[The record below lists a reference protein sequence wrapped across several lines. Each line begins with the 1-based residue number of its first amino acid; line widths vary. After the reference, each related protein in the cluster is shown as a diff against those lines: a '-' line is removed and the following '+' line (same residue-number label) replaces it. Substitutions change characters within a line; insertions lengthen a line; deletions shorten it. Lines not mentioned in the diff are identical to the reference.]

1 MAALPETAPL
11 GRLVRPFSRPNW
23 VRILIVLAAAVVLA
37 LQLLAG
43 YGESQRRT
51 IRYSADIDLDVD
63 LRVMGVEES
72 AREIGFQIGD
82 VLVELDGQPVENFVD
97 YRRAVSTLAAGSP
110 AIIEVRRG
118 AELVQLHPVE
128 IRKVLLD
135 GGFYVLHLV
144 AVAFLALATWVA
156 LVRSETLA
164 ARLFFLASLA
174 LALYFG
180 LTRTH
185 VDGLIYVYALALAFA
200 PALAIHFFLVFPR
213 EKRLARSPWIG
224 LVYIPS
230 LVLAVLMVR
239 AYTRAV
245 EAGTAIYYAPEY
257 QLLSNRVG
265 LGYLALSAVFGIVML
280 GHAYV
285 TTAQPVQ
292 KRQVQWIMLGLVSAA
307 LVAAVD
313 ITLTVLQEQ
322 QSPEV
327 TMWVILGV
335 LPLPLAFAF
344 AILRYRLWD
353 MDVVLSRSAVY
364 GLLTAGL
371 AAIYLFLISIL
382 SNALGVAAGSGRYTV
397 VLFVSAL
404 VIGILVNPSRAWIQ
418 GAIDRLFFQDQ
429 LDYQNALAQWS
440 EDLSISLRFADLAE
454 LLLSRVPEQLRISQ
468 ASLLVL
474 SEDEKH
480 FEPLEPPARA
490 HDTESASE
498 VPSLPAYSAVV
509 VQLTRQGRTVLLEQG
524 ETGPTHRTDVTLEAW
539 RSRGVCVALPLVSG
553 GRLVGIY
560 LLGRKRSGDLY
571 QSRELEVL
579 RTLSNQAAVAI
590 ANARLYEQVHGLSQE
605 LELKVQDRTRELRH
619 FLSAVYHELSTPMT
633 SIRGYTSV
641 LLDGKAGPLTER
653 QERYLQAV
661 RRNVRRLMRLVGDLA
676 DVSRIE
682 DGRLTIHPQEVDLGT
697 LIVESLDA
705 HADLIEDKGLQIAVS
720 VEPGARMVLG
730 DPQRLLQILS
740 NLLSNACRYTAAGGR
755 ITLSAHRL
763 DDQMELAIRDTG
775 IGIHK
780 DELERIFDRF
790 YRSSDPLVQEQ
801 PGTGLGLA
809 ITKSL
814 VELHG
819 SQLWVNSAV
828 GEGSAF
834 GFSLPLAAE
843 PHVDHS
849 AVEMVTTL
857 RSWDGDLDQQHAPKE
872 GDRGRSA
879 AHTD

>member
-1 MAALPETAPL
+1 MAALLETAPL
-11 GRLVRPFSRPNW
+11 ARLGQRFNRLNW
-23 VRILIVLAAAVVLA
+23 MRILIVLAAAAVLA
-37 LQLLAG
+37 LQVLAG

-51 IRYSADIDLDVD
+51 IRYSAGIGLDVN
-63 LRVMGVEES
+63 LRVTRVDGS
-72 AREIGFQIGD
+72 AKAVGFQVGD
-82 VLVELDGQPVENFVD
+82 YVRELAGRRVENIVE
-97 YRRAVSTLAAGSP
+97 YRRAIDPLAAGSP
-110 AIIEVRRG
+110 VVVGVQRG
-118 AELVQLHPVE
+118 TELVRLPSVE
-128 IRKVLLD
+128 VGNILLD
-135 GGFYVLHLV
+135 GGFYALHLV
-144 AVAFLALATWVA
+144 AIAFLALATWVA
-156 LVRSETLA
+156 LVRSENLA

-174 LALYFG
+174 LALYFA

-185 VDGLIYVYALALAFA
+185 VEGLVYVYAVALAFA

-213 EKRLARSPWIG
+213 EKGLARSPWIG
-224 LVYIPS
+224 LLYLPS
-230 LVLAVLMVR
+230 LALAVLMFR
-239 AYTRAV
+239 SYAQAV
-245 EAGTAIYYAPEY
+245 EMGAGIYYAPDY
-257 QLLSNRVG
+257 QFLSNRVG
-265 LGYLALSAVFGIVML
+265 LGYLTLSAIFGIAML

-285 TTAQPVQ
+285 TTAQSVQ
-292 KRQVQWIMLGLVSAA
+292 KRQIQWIMLGLVSAV

-322 QSPEV
+322 QSPEI

-335 LPLPLAFAF
+335 LPVPLAFAF
-344 AILRYRLWD
+344 AVLRYRLWN

-364 GLLTAGL
+364 GLLTAAL
-371 AAIYLFLISIL
+371 AAIYLSLISIL
-382 SNALGVAAGSGRYTV
+382 SNALGVAAGSERYTA

-418 GAIDRLFFQDQ
+418 RAIDRLFFRNE
-429 LDYQNALAQWS
+429 LDYQNALAAWS
-440 EDLSISLRFADLAE
+440 EDLSTSLRFADLGH
-454 LLLSRVPEQLRISQ
+454 LLLRRVPEQLGIAQ

-474 SEDEKH
+474 SEDEKL
-480 FEPLEPPARA
+480 FEPLEPLAGAYGAGDR
-490 HDTESASE
+490 SE
-498 VPSLPAYSAVV
+498 EPSLPAYSAIA
-509 VQLTRQGRTVLLEQG
+509 VQLARQGRTVLIEH
-524 ETGPTHRTDVTLEAW
+524 EEARSIHMTDATLEDW
-539 RSRGVCVALPLVSG
+539 RKQGVCVVLPLVSG

-579 RTLSNQAAVAI
+579 RTLSNQAATAI
-590 ANARLYEQVHGLSQE
+590 ANARFYEQVHGLSQE
-605 LELKVQDRTRELRH
+605 LELKVQDRTKELRH

-641 LLDGKAGPLTER
+641 LLDEKAGPLTDR

-676 DVSRIE
+676 DVSGIE
-682 DGRLTIHPQEVDLGT
+682 DGRLTIQPKEVDLEN
-697 LIVESLDA
+697 LIVESLEA
-705 HADLIEDKGLQIAVS
+705 HANLIDDKGLQVSIS
-720 VEPGARMVLG
+720 VESDARMVLG
-730 DPQRLLQILS
+730 DRQRLLQILS
-740 NLLSNACRYTAAGGR
+740 NLLSNACRYTPAGGR
-755 ITLSAHRL
+755 ITVSAQCL
-763 DDQMELAIRDTG
+763 DDRMELVVQDTG

-819 SQLWVNSAV
+819 SQLWVNSTA
-828 GEGSAF
+828 GEGSTF

-843 PHVDHS
+843 PQVDHS
-849 AVEMVTTL
+849 ARGEVATL
-857 RSWDGDLDQQHAPKE
+857 SSWHSDLDQRHAPKE
-872 GDRGRSA
+872 EDRGRSA